1 MKLSVDIAKL
11 QEALPRKVSNLQSA
25 IRNRILSDFARDGIH
40 ITLEMYLVL
49 RCLWEKD
56 GRNQQEISDILYR
69 DKASLTNLIDNL
81 EKRNLV
87 VRVQNQNDR
96 RNKNIFLTEEGHAIK
111 DRVIPVISNLLS
123 EIENSVS
130 ENDLATTIGVLD
142 TLFKKLK

>member
-1 MKLSVDIAKL
+1 MKLSVDISTF

-25 IRNRILSDFARDGIH
+25 IRNRILADFSREGIH

-87 VRVQNQNDR
+87 VRVQNQNDK
-96 RNKNIFLTEEGHAIK
+96 RNKNIFLTKEGSVIK
-111 DRVIPVISNLLS
+111 DRVIPVISNILS

-130 ENDLATTIGVLD
+130 DNDLAITITVLD

>member
-1 MKLSVDIAKL
+1 MKLSLDITML

-25 IRNRILSDFARDGIH
+25 IRNRILSDFSRHGIH
-40 ITLEMYLVL
+40 ITVEMYLVL

-56 GRNQQEISDILYR
+56 GRNQQEISDMLYR

-87 VRVQNQNDR
+87 VRVQNQNDK
-96 RNKNIFLTEEGHAIK
+96 RNKNIFLTEEGHLIK
-111 DRVIPVISNLLS
+111 ERIIPVISKLLS
-123 EIENSVS
+123 EIENSVA
-130 ENDLATTIGVLD
+130 EKDLATTITVLD

>member
-1 MKLSVDIAKL
+1 MKSYSDITHF

-25 IRNRILSDFARDGIH
+25 IRNKILAEFNRKGIN

-87 VRVQNQNDR
+87 VRVQNQADK
-96 RNKNIFLTEEGHAIK
+96 RNKNIFLTHEGKGIK
-111 DRVIPVISNLLS
+111 DRVVPVILSLLS
-123 EIENSVS
+123 DIEEAVP
-130 ENDLATTIGVLD
+130 EKDLQTTIRVLD
-142 TLFKKLK
+142 SLFNQLK

>member
-1 MKLSVDIAKL
+1 MKLSLDISTF

-25 IRNRILSDFARDGIH
+25 IRNRILADFAREGIH

-96 RNKNIFLTEEGHAIK
+96 RNKNIFLTEEGRGIK
-111 DRVIPVISNLLS
+111 DKVIPMISNILL

-130 ENDLATTIGVLD
+130 ENDLVTTITVLD